1 MVDVFVRA
9 IGITGLTV
17 GGWLLLVRLGP
28 EGVADPMAGCAVSY
42 VYDGDTVA
50 LDCGAEAEMTAR
62 LVGFDTPE
70 TKSPGCA
77 EELAHGALATD
88 RLRALIGQGAVR
100 YELRGRDKY
109 DRLLIA
115 LQVAGEDVG
124 ARLIREG
131 LAVAYDGGGRIDWC
145 ARLGAEASAEAS
157 AEGGAED
164 SAEDGAE

>member
-1 MVDVFVRA
+1 MVDVFLRA

-17 GGWLLLVRLGP
+17 GGWLLLVRLGQ
-28 EGVADPMAGCAVSY
+28 ESVADTMAGCAVSY

-50 LDCGAEAEMTAR
+50 LDCGAEDEMTAR

-88 RLRALIGQGAVR
+88 RLRALIGQGAVS
-100 YELRGRDKY
+100 YELRGRDTY

-157 AEGGAED
+157 P
-164 SAEDGAE
+164 EDGAE